1 MDEETEELTAA
12 DILAP
17 LPYEPSDSPA
27 AHKNVDEDSDE

>member
-1 MDEETEELTAA
+1 MDEETDLTAA